1 MSESGLD
8 SLIKEK
14 LIQLHGKIETIKQ
27 IKQAKGED
35 FNLFSVLEME
45 RLEVET
51 HSKFI
56 YELINPRGSHHQGE
70 LYLRLFLSEALGLND
85 FGEIKNVERESLA
98 KNNRRIDFAIETEKY
113 QIGIEM
119 KIDAGDQ
126 KSQLKDYYDELKK
139 RAKTS
144 KTEQEVILY
153 YLTLDGSE
161 ASDKSDGGDKDK
173 YTRISFWDNIARW
186 IEVCIEKSVMLPSI
200 RESLV
205 QYGNLIKNLTGQTTK
220 EIQMEVEK
228 IISTPEMA
236 EAATA
241 LTQNIGFIWAKREV
255 IFWQK
260 LINMLKGH
268 IANVWKVLLDEDYR
282 KLLYNE
288 SGDLLDISTAAK
300 NIDGHRKEKNNDI
313 EIQLN
318 RSWSGHEIY
327 LRVYAYNIIHRKEHG
342 IYCYLDKIKGL
353 STYNNLAKELGLKYT
368 GGSERF
374 GPLGIKVNFYGKGV
388 SEPTYE
394 LFDDEKLEEFV
405 ENTQTAILKKLEII
419 DEYLDA

>member
-1 MSESGLD
+1 MSELD
-8 SLIKEK
+8 NLKEK
-14 LIQLHGKIETIKQ
+14 LIQLQGKIETIKQ

-35 FNLFSVLEME
+35 FNLFSILEME

-56 YELINPRGSHHQGE
+56 YELINPHGSHHQEE

-85 FGEIKNVERESLA
+85 VGEIKNIERESFTA
-98 KNNRRIDFAIETEKY
+98 NNRRIDFAIETDKY

-126 KSQLKDYYDELKK
+126 DHQLKDYYDELAK
-139 RAKTS
+139 RAKS
-144 KTEQEVILY
+144 KREVKLY

-161 ASDKSDGGDKDK
+161 ASDKSDGGNKDK
-173 YTRISFWDNIARW
+173 YVRISFRDNIARW
-186 IEVCIEKSVMLPSI
+186 VEACAEKSVLLPPI

-205 QYGNLIKNLTGQTTK
+205 QYGNLIKKITGQTT
-220 EIQMEVEK
+220 EEVQMEVEK
-228 IISTPEMA
+228 IVNTPQMA

-241 LTQNIGFIWAKREV
+241 LAQNIGFAWAKREA

-260 LINMLKGH
+260 LIRLLEENLDSKWQ
-268 IANVWKVLLDEDYR
+268 NVFLTDSYL

-288 SGDLLDISTAAK
+288 KEEFLDINTSAEK
-300 NIDGHRKEKNNDI
+300 IDEHRRKADNDV

-318 RSWSGHEIY
+318 RSWNDQEIC
-327 LRVYAYNIIHRKEHG
+327 LRIYAYNISHRKEQG

-353 STYNNLAKELGLKYT
+353 STYNNLAKKLGLKYT
-368 GGSERF
+368 GGGEKL

-394 LFDDEKLEEFV
+394 LFDDKKLEEFV
-405 ENTQTAILKKLEII
+405 ENTETAIFEKLKII
-419 DEYLDA
+419 DEHLDT